1 MQWSRYNEIISAT
14 DGFCYLFNS
23 FTKQWI
29 KMEATLSKLVNE
41 HRDAPDKLLYV
52 HPSLYKVLEE
62 NDFLV
67 NSTEEEA
74 AKCLQSIQE
83 KLEDSSVWKLTINPT
98 LDCNLRCWYCYESHL
113 KGSAMSEGT
122 IEKVKKLISKELGKG
137 KVKMFQL
144 AFFGG
149 EPLLK
154 YSAVVLP
161 ILVFAK
167 QACERYG
174 VHFGV
179 SFTSN
184 SVCLT
189 TKVVDKLKS
198 LCENVAVQVPFDGGK
213 ECHNGVK
220 HFANGK
226 GSYDIVRNNI
236 IYAIKQGIRVN
247 IRCNYTL
254 KSLSSFQDVVDDF
267 KEYHHFSNLRFSFHK
282 VWQESDSPE
291 LKEEIKKLKNY
302 TSKYQFKSNINTH
315 FGSSVNPCYG
325 DYTQNIVVN
334 YNGDVFRC
342 TARDFKPEH
351 RLGVLAE
358 DGTVVFNPSNS
369 RRIKSRFTKDCAMC
383 KRLPFCPICSQVRS
397 ESSDGHCPVRISDED
412 IKVNVHK
419 YFYDLT
425 GVMYVNASA

>member
-14 DGFCYLFNS
+14 DGFCYLFNC
-23 FTKQWI
+23 FTKQWL
-29 KMEATLSKLVNE
+29 KMEKTVGQLVSKYRE
-41 HRDAPDKLLYV
+41 TPDELLYI
-52 HPSLYKVLEE
+52 HPTLFKALQE

-67 NSTEEEA
+67 NDTEKEA
-74 AKCLQSIQE
+74 YKCLQNMQE
-83 KLEDSSVWKLTINPT
+83 KLADSSVWKLTINPT

-113 KGSAMSEGT
+113 KGSVMAEET
-122 IEKVKKLISKELGKG
+122 IERVKKLISKKIEKG
-137 KVKMFQL
+137 EVKMLQL

-154 YSAVVLP
+154 YASVVLP
-161 ILVFAK
+161 ILISAK
-167 QACERYG
+167 QVCKRYG

-184 SVCLT
+184 CVCLT

-213 ECHNGVK
+213 EYHNGVK

-236 IYAIKQGIRVN
+236 VYAIQQGVRVN

-254 KSLSSFQDVVDDF
+254 KSLSSFQDVIDDF
-267 KEYHHFSNLRFSFHK
+267 RDYHHFSNLRFSFHK

-291 LKEEIKKLKNY
+291 LKQEIKKFKSYTANY
-302 TSKYQFKSNINTH
+302 RFKSNINTH
-315 FGSSVNPCYG
+315 FGGSVNPCYG

-334 YNGDVFRC
+334 YNGDIFRC
-342 TARDFKPEH
+342 TARNFKPEH
-351 RLGVLAE
+351 RLGVLAV
-358 DGTVVFNPSNS
+358 DGTVVFNSNNS
-369 RRIKSRFTKDCAMC
+369 QRINSRFTKDCTMC
-383 KRLPFCPICSQVRS
+383 KRLPFCSICSQVRS
-397 ESSDGHCPVRISDED
+397 ESSDGFCPIKISKED
-412 IKVNVHK
+412 IKVNIYK

-425 GVMYVNASA
+425 GIMYIKANA